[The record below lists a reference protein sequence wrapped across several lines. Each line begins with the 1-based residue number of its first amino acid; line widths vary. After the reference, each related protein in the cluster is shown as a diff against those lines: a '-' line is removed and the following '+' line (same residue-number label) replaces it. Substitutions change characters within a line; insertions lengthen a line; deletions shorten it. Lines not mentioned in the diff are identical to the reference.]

1 LKKEQAKP
9 ISIMDHFNFIA
20 MVFCFWLAIYIY
32 APVFGVYLETIN
44 FSYST
49 IGIILGSYGV
59 TQVLL
64 RFPLGVLSDHLQGI
78 RKKLLIVGFVMALL
92 SNLLVVYFES
102 FLVVI
107 IARLLVGITASMWVM
122 ATVLYSYYFTA
133 QHSPKAMGIMQFIT
147 VATQFLGM
155 SIRGYLVYLVGWIFP
170 FWLGTIASAGG
181 IYFSWKIKDVPL
193 ENEKTKPDMPM
204 KQLIIEVTRIPNLLI
219 ITFLSLVAHAV
230 LFITIFGFSPIIASS
245 VGVSEKSFVWLICAF
260 FIPHILASIS
270 FLFFELP
277 DRFIKVIIVSSFM
290 VTAICLLSIQGTVT
304 LLKLNVAHVGIGLA
318 LGIIF
323 PLLLSEVV
331 KISPDYL
338 KMSAM
343 GFYQSFYA
351 IGILLGPILAGIVAN
366 SFGLLE
372 VFLSTGVLVLIVAI
386 MSVFLIRSRH

>member
-1 LKKEQAKP
+1 MKKEQANP
-9 ISIMDHFNFIA
+9 ISIKDHLNFIA
-20 MVFCFWLAIYIY
+20 MVFCFWMAIYIY

-49 IGIILGSYGV
+49 IGVILGSYGV
-59 TQVLL
+59 TQVLFRL
-64 RFPLGVLSDHLQGI
+64 PLGVLSDHLQGI
-78 RKKLLIVGFVMALL
+78 RKNLLIIGFVMALL
-92 SNLLVVYFES
+92 SNLLLVYFES

-107 IARLLVGITASMWVM
+107 IARLLIGITASMWVM

-133 QHSPKAMGIMQFIT
+133 QHSAKAMGIMQFVT

-155 SIRGYLVYLVGWIFP
+155 AISGYLVYLFGWTFP

-181 IYFSWKIKDVPL
+181 IYFSWKIKDVPS
-193 ENEKTKPDMPM
+193 ENEKAKPEISM
-204 KQLIIEVTRIPNLLI
+204 KQHIIEVIRIPNLLI
-219 ITFLSLVAHAV
+219 ITFLSLVAHAI

-245 VGVSEKSFVWLICAF
+245 VGVSEKLFVWLIIAF

-270 FLFFELP
+270 FIFFELP
-277 DRFIKVIIVSSFM
+277 DRFIKVIIVSSFI
-290 VTAICLLSIQGTVT
+290 VTAVCLLSIQGTVT

-318 LGIIF
+318 LGVIF

-372 VFLSTGVLVLIVAI
+372 VFLSTGVLSLIVGI
-386 MSVFLIRSRH
+386 MSIFLIRSRP